1 MKDALSICWEGRA
14 AATAWRVAQ
23 RGLTV
28 SHPDHRPTTWL
39 CGGKSKAQ
47 RPIKGTKHCPG
58 SQKSGVQ
65 TSATSSWLCDL
76 GQVTFPFCPTGS
88 SPLNWGVR
96 TVPAAQGHCRNHKL
110 GTWQLLILHHHLPM
124 WMRTCPRSPAESGLS
139 PAQSPFIQGSFLAV
153 ASEAVFHSLPAQQ
166 CREVHARPVLTFH
179 LCWLYSKILT
189 ERLQG
194 PG

>member
-47 RPIKGTKHCPG
+47 RPIKGTKHWPG

-65 TSATSSWLCDL
+65 TSAPPPPGCVTL
-76 GQVTFPFCPTGS
+76 GKS
-88 SPLNWGVR
+88 R
-96 TVPAAQGHCRNHKL
+96 
-110 GTWQLLILHHHLPM
+110 
-124 WMRTCPRSPAESGLS
+124 
-139 PAQSPFIQGSFLAV
+139 
-153 ASEAVFHSLPAQQ
+153 SLPVPQA
-166 CREVHARPVLTFH
+166 PH
-179 LCWLYSKILT
+179 L
-189 ERLQG
+189 
-194 PG
+194 

>member
-1 MKDALSICWEGRA
+1 MLSAYAGKAGQQPLLGGWPRGASLQGPKAYQWDKAL
-14 AATAWRVAQ
+14 AWKSEEW
-23 RGLTV
+23 GSNLC
-28 SHPDHRPTTWL
+28 PT
-39 CGGKSKAQ
+39 
-47 RPIKGTKHCPG
+47 
-58 SQKSGVQ
+58 
-65 TSATSSWLCDL
+65 SWLCDL
-76 GQVTFPFCPTGS
+76 GQVTFPSCSTGS

-96 TVPAAQGHCRNHKL
+96 TVPVAQGRCRNHKL
-110 GTWQLLILHHHLPM
+110 GTRQLLILRPHLPM